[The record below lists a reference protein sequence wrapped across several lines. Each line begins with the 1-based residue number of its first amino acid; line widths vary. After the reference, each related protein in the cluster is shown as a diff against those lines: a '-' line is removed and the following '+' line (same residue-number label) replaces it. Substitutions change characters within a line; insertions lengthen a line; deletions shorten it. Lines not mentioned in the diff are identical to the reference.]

1 MGDIELSQQPKESLF
16 HTYDEVIRQRA
27 VDSDQSA
34 VIAYP
39 RLGITDYELF
49 SGRDLNR
56 MVDGAAK
63 SLIKAGLSPVVCA
76 YPTILKRT
84 EF

>member
-1 MGDIELSQQPKESLF
+1 MGDIRLSQQPKESLF

-39 RLGITDYELF
+39 KTRLGITDYELF

-76 YPTILKRT
+76 FPTIL
-84 EF
+84 